1 MRAAAWRP
9 YSSAPLVLPIEMN
22 ISGLRRPI
30 VMAPKPPIDSPVI
43 ARPSR
48 RAMVRRLQSTWL
60 TTSRMTWS
68 SQLLDCPPPLA
79 AQLTY
84 QELPASGMTTMRSS

>member
-1 MRAAAWRP
+1 MRAAACRP
-9 YSSAPLVLPIEMN
+9 YSSAPLVLPMEMN

-30 VMAPKPPIDSPVI
+30 VTAPKPPIDRPVM

-48 RAMVRRLQSTWL
+48 RAMVRKFQSTWL
-60 TTSRMTWS
+60 TTSWMTWS
-68 SQLLDCPPPLA
+68 SQSFDCPSSLS

-84 QELPASGMTTMRSS
+84 QEFPTSGMTTIRSS